1 MACPD
6 PISQQETAF
15 FAALASAKTYQVQG
29 DELALL
35 DENGQNVATFT
46 AVKEVALPGTSW
58 LVRAYNNGKEAVVSV
73 IIGTEITAIFGP
85 DGNLTGS
92 AGCNNYNATYQVD
105 GESISIE
112 PAMTTLRAC
121 SEPEGIMEQEQQ
133 YLAALQTAATYRIEG
148 ERLEMRTADD
158 SKVADFVS
166 AVTGQVT
173 YLERMALP
181 PEAVVKVQLQDVS
194 LADAPATV
202 IGEQIIPTNGQQV
215 PFPFEVTFD
224 PGVIKDSNT
233 YSLNVRIEDGAGN
246 LLFINAQ
253 SYPVITR
260 GNPIFGVEVVVDKI

>member
-1 MACPD
+1 M
-6 PISQQETAF
+6 
-15 FAALASAKTYQVQG
+15 
-29 DELALL
+29 
-35 DENGQNVATFT
+35 
-46 AVKEVALPGTSW
+46 PGTSW
-58 LVRAYNNGKEAVVSV
+58 LVRAYNNGQEAVVSV
-73 IIGTEITAIFGP
+73 IIGTEMTAIFGP

-105 GESISIE
+105 GANISTG

-133 YLAALQTAATYRIEG
+133 YLAALQTAATYRIDG
-148 ERLEMRTADD
+148 ERLEMRTTEG

-166 AVTGQVT
+166 AVTGQIT

-181 PEAVVKVQLQDVS
+181 PEALVKVQLQDVS

-215 PFPFEVTFD
+215 PFLFEVTFD

-233 YSLNVRIEDGAGN
+233 YSLSVRIEDGAGN
-246 LLFINAQ
+246 LLFINTQ

-260 GNPIFGVEVVVDKI
+260 ENPIFGVEVIVDKV

>member
-1 MACPD
+1 
-6 PISQQETAF
+6 
-15 FAALASAKTYQVQG
+15 
-29 DELALL
+29 
-35 DENGQNVATFT
+35 
-46 AVKEVALPGTSW
+46 
-58 LVRAYNNGKEAVVSV
+58 
-73 IIGTEITAIFGP
+73 
-85 DGNLTGS
+85 
-92 AGCNNYNATYQVD
+92 
-105 GESISIE
+105 
-112 PAMTTLRAC
+112 MTTLRAC

-148 ERLEMRTADD
+148 ERLEMRTAGG

-215 PFPFEVTFD
+215 PFLFEVTFD